1 VRADEPDGWDDA
13 GDVATSDVG
22 YGRREDTVSGMNMGR
37 DAVLGEDVMEAAAM
51 RTVVLA
57 SADAGLR
64 QRLRSSLTGLR
75 WQVREAAGGAEAMAQ
90 LEDSRS
96 EALLVDSWLPDL
108 EVGEFATVIR
118 MLYPSMELLRVDGGV
133 DGGARSPRRNELLH
147 ALREA
152 QNAPLND
159 TAAWM
164 AAPDSVPAAGSGAA
178 AGAGLRTL
186 ERVSSPVP
194 VRKNIQEQVRNRDEE
209 ARLDSARQ
217 ALSVLMGRP
226 EAVRPAVQKEPMLPE
241 MVGTSEAMRELA
253 RLIRLV
259 APRSTTVL
267 IEGETGTG
275 KEVVA
280 RALHRLSERAG
291 KPFAVLNCAAIP
303 EALLEAELFGH
314 TRGAFTGAVQSRTG
328 RIEAAHGGTLF
339 LDEIGEMPMALQ
351 AKMLRFLEC
360 GELQRVGDNET
371 IRVDVRVIAAT
382 HQPLEKLA
390 SSVGA
395 ERTFRL
401 DLYHRLAVFPVE
413 VPALR
418 ERMEDLDLLAE
429 HFLEQMGQEMPRKR
443 LTAEAMSKLHEH
455 SWPGNVRE
463 LMHVLERG
471 AILAGDRMEIGA
483 DEIRLR
489 RATRG

>member
-1 VRADEPDGWDDA
+1 M
-13 GDVATSDVG
+13 
-22 YGRREDTVSGMNMGR
+22 VSGMMGR
-37 DAVLGEDVMEAAAM
+37 DAVLSEDVMEAAAM

-64 QRLRSSLTGLR
+64 QRLRASLTGLR
-75 WQVREAAGGAEAMAQ
+75 WQVREASGGAEAMAQ

-118 MLYPSMELLRVDGGV
+118 MLYPAMELLRVDGGA

-152 QNAPLND
+152 HNAPLND
-159 TAAWM
+159 TAVWAT
-164 AAPDSVPAAGSGAA
+164 APDAVPVAASGV
-178 AGAGLRTL
+178 GAGLRAPT
-186 ERVSSPVP
+186 RVFSPV
-194 VRKNIQEQVRNRDEE
+194 RGEFSQEESRIKDDE

-217 ALSVLMGRP
+217 ALSALMGRP
-226 EAVRPAVQKEPMLPE
+226 EVARPAIQKEVMLPE
-241 MVGTSEAMRELA
+241 MVGASEPMRELA

-280 RALHRLSERAG
+280 RALHRLSEQAG

-371 IRVDVRVIAAT
+371 MRVDVRVIAAT

-418 ERMEDLDLLAE
+418 ERMEDLNMLAE

-443 LTAEAMSKLHEH
+443 LAAEAVAKLYEH

-471 AILAGDRMEIGA
+471 AILAGDRMEIGV

>member
-1 VRADEPDGWDDA
+1 
-13 GDVATSDVG
+13 
-22 YGRREDTVSGMNMGR
+22 MNMGR

>member
-1 VRADEPDGWDDA
+1 MVNFMNA
-13 GDVATSDVG
+13 GRS
-22 YGRREDTVSGMNMGR
+22 
-37 DAVLGEDVMEAAAM
+37 AVLNEDAKELAAI

-64 QRLRSSLTGLR
+64 QRLRASLTGLR
-75 WQVREAAGGAEAMAQ
+75 WQVREASGGAEAMAQ
-90 LEDSRS
+90 LEDARS

-108 EVGEFATVIR
+108 EVGEFSTVIR
-118 MLYPSMELLRVDGGV
+118 MLYPGMELLRVDGGV

-152 QNAPLND
+152 QNAPAND
-159 TAAWM
+159 AAAWATAPETVPVAGGRVGTGLPLRTAAVLKR
-164 AAPDSVPAAGSGAA
+164 DGSREG
-178 AGAGLRTL
+178 TN
-186 ERVSSPVP
+186 EM
-194 VRKNIQEQVRNRDEE
+194 DEV

-226 EAVRPAVQKEPMLPE
+226 DAVRPTVQREAMLPE
-241 MVGTSEAMRELA
+241 MVGASEPMRELA

-280 RALHRLSERAG
+280 KAVHRLSQRAG
-291 KPFAVLNCAAIP
+291 KPFTVLNCAAIP

-328 RIEAAHGGTLF
+328 RIEAANGGTLF

-371 IRVDVRVIAAT
+371 MRVDVRVIAAT

-390 SSVGA
+390 TNVGA

-401 DLYHRLAVFPVE
+401 DLYYW
-413 VPALR
+413 LR
-418 ERMEDLDLLAE
+418 IW
-429 HFLEQMGQEMPRKR
+429 LE
-443 LTAEAMSKLHEH
+443 S
-455 SWPGNVRE
+455 
-463 LMHVLERG
+463 G
-471 AILAGDRMEIGA
+471 AIGRVGKLPATGEDVL
-483 DEIRLR
+483 DYVFSIR
-489 RATRG
+489 A